1 MLCTLTIHQFLKCFL
16 SACSKALNTPYATAP
31 PREPPPLIQVHFLLV
46 LILYD
51 EDGSLWLQKL
61 APKAI
66 FLVKFLAFW
75 EFTPFIFLMKIV
87 SSSSHNGYQEKSN
100 QQ

>member
-1 MLCTLTIHQFLKCFL
+1 MFYTLTTHQFLKCFL
-16 SACSKALNTPYATAP
+16 SACSKALNTPHATA
-31 PREPPPLIQVHFLLV
+31 PREPPRLIQVHFLLV

-51 EDGSLWLQKL
+51 EDGSLSL

-66 FLVKFLAFW
+66 FLMKLLAFW
-75 EFTPFIFLMKIV
+75 EFTPFIFLMRYYL
-87 SSSSHNGYQEKSN
+87 SSNHNGYQEKSN